1 MLQKDAKLIFISSVN
16 SADQATSFL
25 YKLRNA
31 SEKMLN
37 VVNYVCPDHKEDF
50 ELQESLVSCP
60 CYRLHIPTYITID
73 ESVKNITNLFL
84 EGSFATEL
92 MGDSSI
98 SSKSNMHK
106 VIGDSALTQFDMCR
120 IETTQPPV
128 SESIDSILYVY
139 IDPAYTNNSEA
150 SGTGIGALVG
160 LKNYSNKS
168 IILGLEHFFL
178 KNLTGA
184 ATIQIS
190 TCVCSLIKSICTLH
204 PQINKVH
211 IAVEGNSN
219 QDSAVAIAT
228 FLHETSPI
236 PIYFLHCADKN
247 TSLQWPMYI
256 LGGEKSQAFEEFIY
270 AMNAGTISA
279 SQTTVSNTIK
289 LSYDPIN
296 YFLEQVRAIK
306 SYPLK
311 DGGHTYCAKQKHMSD
326 DVLISIVMAH
336 YFLKSE
342 KHIFKNLQTHNE

>member
-1 MLQKDAKLIFISSVN
+1 MLQKNAKLIFISSVN

-25 YKLRNA
+25 YRLRNA

-37 VVNYVCPDHKEDF
+37 VVNYVCPDHREDF
-50 ELQESLVSCP
+50 NLQESLVSCP

-84 EGSFATEL
+84 EGAFTTEL

-98 SSKSNMHK
+98 TSKSNMHK
-106 VIGDSALTQFDMCR
+106 VIGELALTQFDLCR
-120 IETTQPPV
+120 IETTKPPV
-128 SESIDSILYVY
+128 SESINGTLYVY
-139 IDPAYTNNSEA
+139 IDPAYTNNSDA
-150 SGTGIGALVG
+150 SGTGIGALVN
-160 LKNYSNKS
+160 LKNCSGKS

-184 ATIQIS
+184 ATLQIA
-190 TCVCSLIKSICTLH
+190 TCACVLIRSVVTLH
-204 PQINKVH
+204 PQITKVH
-211 IAVEGNSN
+211 VAVEGNSN

-228 FLHETSPI
+228 FLHESCPI
-236 PIYFLHCADKN
+236 PIYFLHCSDKN
-247 TSLQWPMYI
+247 TSLQWPIYL

-296 YFLEQVRAIK
+296 YFLEQVKAIK

-311 DGGHTYCAKQKHMSD
+311 DGSQTYCAKQKHMSD
-326 DVLISIVMAH
+326 DVLIAIVMAH

-342 KHIFKNLQTHNE
+342 KHTFKNLQTHN